1 MQSII
6 CVSVYSIVSLV
17 LGLILSNFIL
27 LSKSKKGEDF
37 KLKEYIQNFNLSNI
51 DLKYTIIFFILFL
64 TVVKEFTLI
73 NVLSFS
79 LVFLGLLLAYILD
92 YTFMIIPDT
101 SSILILFGGIINLI
115 FNHSKENIIQ
125 SLLGLLFGGLFLFV
139 IDYIFRLITK
149 TEGFGVG
156 DMKLLASI
164 GFMFGLTNIIVII
177 IMSLVVSAIVG
188 SISLIIKKVKNLK
201 EAYIPFGPFIVISTL
216 IICIIPSQT
225 IIFYFNMFIDSIVNK
240 MI

>member
-17 LGLILSNFIL
+17 LGVILSNFIL

-37 KLKEYIQNFNLSNI
+37 KLKEYIHSFKLSNM
-51 DLKYTIIFFILFL
+51 DLRYAIIFFILFL
-64 TVVKEFTLI
+64 TIVKEFTLFNI
-73 NVLSFS
+73 LTFS
-79 LVFLGLLLAYILD
+79 LVFLALVVAYILD
-92 YTFMIIPDT
+92 CMFMIIPDT
-101 SSILILFGGIINLI
+101 SSILIYISGIINLF
-115 FNHSKENIIQ
+115 FNFSKENIVQ
-125 SLLGLLFGGLFLFV
+125 SISGMLVGGLFLFV
-139 IDYIFRLITK
+139 IDYIFKLITK
-149 TEGFGVG
+149 TEGFGAG

-177 IMSLVVSAIVG
+177 IMSFILSAIIGV
-188 SISLIIKKVKNLK
+188 ICLIIKKAKNIK

>member
-6 CVSVYSIVSLV
+6 YISIYAIVSLI
-17 LGLILSNFIL
+17 LGLILSNFII
-27 LSKSKKGEDF
+27 LSKDKKGEDF
-37 KLKEYIQNFNLSNI
+37 NYKEYIRNFKLKNI
-51 DLKYTIIFFILFL
+51 DLRYAIIFFILFL
-64 TVVKEFTLI
+64 IIVKEFTLV
-73 NVLSFS
+73 NVLTFSFIFLA
-79 LVFLGLLLAYILD
+79 LVLAYILD
-92 YTFMIIPDT
+92 YTYMIIPDT
-101 SSILILFGGIINLI
+101 SSILICISGIINLL
-115 FNHSKENIIQ
+115 FNFRRENFIQ
-125 SLLGLLFGGLFLFV
+125 SLAGMLVGGLFLYI
-139 IDYIFRLITK
+139 IDFIFKAITK
-149 TEGFGVG
+149 TEGFGAG

-177 IMSLVVSAIVG
+177 IMSFILSAIIGV
-188 SISLIIKKVKNLK
+188 ICLIIKKAKNIK

>member
-1 MQSII
+1 MQSIVYI
-6 CVSVYSIVSLV
+6 SIYALVSFI
-17 LGLILSNFIL
+17 LGLILSNFVI

-37 KLKEYIQNFNLSNI
+37 NYKEYIHSFKLSNM
-51 DLKYTIIFFILFL
+51 DLRYVIIFFILFL
-64 TVVKEFTLI
+64 TIVKEFTLFNI
-73 NVLSFS
+73 LTFS
-79 LVFLGLLLAYILD
+79 LVFLALVVAYILD

-101 SSILILFGGIINLI
+101 SSILIIVSGIINFV
-115 FNHSKENIIQ
+115 FNFSKENTIQ
-125 SLLGLLFGGLFLFV
+125 SLFGMLVGGLFLFI
-139 IDYIFRLITK
+139 IDYIFKSITK
-149 TEGFGVG
+149 TEGFGAG

-177 IMSLVVSAIVG
+177 IMSFILSAIIGV
-188 SISLIIKKVKNLK
+188 ICLIIKKAKNIK

>member
-37 KLKEYIQNFNLSNI
+37 KLKEYIQNFKLSNI
-51 DLKYTIIFFILFL
+51 DLKYTIIFFILFF
-64 TVVKEFTLI
+64 TIVKEFTLI
-73 NVLSFS
+73 NALSFS

-101 SSILILFGGIINLI
+101 SSILIFFGGIINLI

-139 IDYIFRLITK
+139 IDYIFKLITK
-149 TEGFGVG
+149 TEGFGAG

-225 IIFYFNMFIDSIVNK
+225 IIYYLNVFIDSIVNK

>member
-6 CVSVYSIVSLV
+6 CISIYAIVSII
-17 LGLILSNFIL
+17 LGLILSNFVL

-37 KLKEYIQNFNLSNI
+37 NFKEYIHSFKLKNI
-51 DLKYTIIFFILFL
+51 DLRYAIIFFILFL
-64 TVVKEFTLI
+64 TIVKEFTLF
-73 NVLSFS
+73 NVLTFS
-79 LVFLGLLLAYILD
+79 LVFLALVLAYILD

-101 SSILILFGGIINLI
+101 SSILIIVSGIINFV
-115 FNHSKENIIQ
+115 FNFSKENTIQ
-125 SLLGLLFGGLFLFV
+125 SIFGMLVGGLFLFI
-139 IDYIFRLITK
+139 IDYIFKSITK
-149 TEGFGVG
+149 TEGFGAG

-177 IMSLVVSAIVG
+177 IMSFILSAIIGV
-188 SISLIIKKVKNLK
+188 ICLIIKKAKNIK

-216 IICIIPSQT
+216 IICIIPSHT
-225 IIFYFNMFIDSIVNK
+225 VIYYLNVFIDSIVNK

>member
-37 KLKEYIQNFNLSNI
+37 KLKEYIQNFKLSNI

-64 TVVKEFTLI
+64 TIVKEFTLI
-73 NVLSFS
+73 NALSFS

-149 TEGFGVG
+149 TEGFGAG

>member
-1 MQSII
+1 MQSIVYI
-6 CVSVYSIVSLV
+6 SIYALVSFI
-17 LGLILSNFIL
+17 LGLILSNFVV
-27 LSKSKKGEDF
+27 LSKGKKGEDF
-37 KLKEYIQNFNLSNI
+37 NYKEYIHSFKLSNM
-51 DLKYTIIFFILFL
+51 DLRYAIIFFILFL
-64 TVVKEFTLI
+64 TIVKEFTLFNI
-73 NVLSFS
+73 LKFS
-79 LVFLGLLLAYILD
+79 LVFLALVVAYILD

-101 SSILILFGGIINLI
+101 SSILIIVSGIINFV
-115 FNHSKENIIQ
+115 FNFSKENTIQ
-125 SLLGLLFGGLFLFV
+125 SLFGMLVGGLFLFV
-139 IDYIFRLITK
+139 IDHIFKSITK

-164 GFMFGLTNIIVII
+164 GFMFGLTNIMVII
-177 IMSLVVSAIVG
+177 IMSFILSAIIGV
-188 SISLIIKKVKNLK
+188 ICLIIKKAKNIK